1 MRNRG
6 IAVLLMTVL
15 FLSFLAACGKSE
27 PMPVVPD
34 IPQLPGTLVGVSYA
48 HGSGMVHRAD
58 FRIRLNR
65 NEIEYTD
72 FWPMDIEIEEMQ
84 ERSHVSISE
93 DQWNEIEELLLEL
106 YRGGCLVE
114 TKASSVKSEGSDAL
128 ILDGGDFTSLSL
140 TWETEEGLVEVRYN
154 WPSDRRVLTLID
166 LLQEL
171 ADPQGREIVRY
182 EAPELCRIYFSR
194 RHRINNRRDYSF
206 QLHWADYDTESEPYW
221 ELIYYLG
228 KYGAVDQGRVRLEE
242 SDWDAFLAAAADLQL
257 EYFPE
262 AERSDAHFECKLSYS
277 DETYQKIEL
286 NQDTEEALKAFF
298 FTLINP

>member
-65 NEIEYTD
+65 NEIEYTN

-114 TKASSVKSEGSDAL
+114 RETSSVKSEGSDAL

-140 TWETEEGLVEVRYN
+140 TWETEEGLVEVRYI

-182 EAPELCRIYFSR
+182 ERPEIHRIYFSKK
-194 RHRINNRRDYSF
+194 HRFNHKNDFSF
-206 QLHWADYDTESEPYW
+206 QLHWTEYDGEDAHW

-228 KYGAVDQGRVRLEE
+228 KIGVGENGRIPLTEA
-242 SDWDAFLAAAADLQL
+242 DWEAFLSLTEELQL

-262 AERSDAHFECKLSYS
+262 TTKSDDWFTCKLSYTDDTS
-277 DETYQKIEL
+277 KSVAL
-286 NQDTEEALKAFF
+286 NKNTEEKLKAFF
-298 FTLINP
+298 LNLLN